1 MKKYIAILALIFI
14 KGCSSSSED
23 PALTPIAKVL
33 FVNNGDGDIVGVMG
47 ESSLGTKELF
57 VLTSTDA
64 NDATQNI
71 IEKGEVGVIE
81 ITKCNV
87 LWDLSYSVS
96 ISDDPLDNIIQTT
109 GMQMYSCDT
118 EYVFTCKTQTFDYF
132 GQQITLTQCEL
143 S

>member
-14 KGCSSSSED
+14 QGCSSSSED
-23 PALTPIAKVL
+23 PAPTPIAKVL

-47 ESSLGTKELF
+47 ESSVGTKELF

-96 ISDDPLDNIIQTT
+96 ISDDPLDNIIQAI

-118 EYVFTCKTQTFDYF
+118 EYELTCVTLTFEYL
-132 GQQITLTQCEL
+132 GQPITLTQCML
-143 S
+143 